1 MIATSVG
8 YDLVFLVHV
17 MTAVAVLIVLIA
29 MRTAADAVA
38 RGADAPTQARR
49 LPKGPNWAARL
60 VHLLPV
66 TGLVLALTGDAS
78 VSLDHAWVIV
88 GIVLYVLAAGHLE
101 ARTLPLEAEVAREAA
116 REGRAPAG
124 EGRRLRLS
132 VDTGLA
138 LIALA
143 LITMLVQF

>member
-17 MTAVAVLIVLIA
+17 MTAVAVVIVLVA
-29 MRTAADAVA
+29 MRFAADAVA
-38 RGADAPTQARR
+38 RGADPATQARR
-49 LPKGPNWAARL
+49 LPAGRNWAARL

-66 TGLVLALTGDAS
+66 TGLVMALSGGPS
-78 VSLDHAWVIV
+78 VSLDHAWVVV

-132 VDTGLA
+132 IDTALA

-143 LITMLVQF
+143 LLAMLVQF

>member
-17 MTAVAVLIVLIA
+17 MTAVAVVIVLVA

-49 LPKGPNWAARL
+49 LPHGRNWAARL
-60 VHLLPV
+60 VHLLPL
-66 TGLVLALTGDAS
+66 TGLVMALSGGAS
-78 VSLDHAWVIV
+78 VSLGHAWVVV

-132 VDTGLA
+132 VDTALL